1 MSFAS
6 KRSEGCDRLIH
17 GWGFYGIM
25 YFTKQCAKRGYIVKL
40 ELVATATFGL
50 EAVVRREIEALGY
63 KIIKTED
70 GRVTYMGDERAIVK
84 SNLWLRSADRVY
96 VRMGEFKATEFEDLF
111 QQVKVL
117 EWENIIPVDGVFPV
131 VGGSV
136 KSALHSVPAC
146 QKIIK
151 KAVSVRLSEFYCLEK
166 MPETG
171 AEYRIRFIAH
181 KDNFLLL
188 IDTSGEGL
196 HKRGYRVRDVAAPM
210 KETLAAALV
219 QLSFYRK
226 DRVLVDPCC
235 GSGTIPIEAAM
246 IARNIA
252 PGLSRSFA
260 SENWDIL
267 GGGRSALWKEERR
280 LAFEAI
286 DGEASLHITAMDID
300 ARAVKAAKENSEE
313 AGASDDID
321 VVKMDMTRWE
331 PGGGIPKG
339 AGKDDHVVVIS
350 NLPYGKRIGED
361 EGIKAIY
368 RHIKEIMGECP
379 NWSFFLITSDKML
392 EKELGRTADRRRKLY
407 NGTIETQF
415 YQFHGAKPERKDKS

>member
-1 MSFAS
+1 M
-6 KRSEGCDRLIH
+6 
-17 GWGFYGIM
+17 
-25 YFTKQCAKRGYIVKL
+25 KL

-70 GRVTYMGDERAIVK
+70 GRVTYMGDERAVVR
-84 SNLWLRSADRVY
+84 SNLWLRCADRVY
-96 VRMGEFKATEFEDLF
+96 IRMGEFRATDFEELF
-111 QQVKVL
+111 QQTKAL
-117 EWENIIPVDGVFPV
+117 EWESIIPLEGAFPV

-136 KSALHSVPAC
+136 KSVLHSVPAC

-151 KAVSVRLSEFYCLEK
+151 KAVSMRLSEFYCRET

-171 AEYRIRFIAH
+171 AEYKIRFIAH
-181 KDNFLLL
+181 KDEFLMLL
-188 IDTSGEGL
+188 DTSGAGL
-196 HKRGYRVRDVAAPM
+196 HKRGYRVRDVAAPI

-246 IARNIA
+246 IARDIA
-252 PGLSRSFA
+252 PGLGRSFA
-260 SENWDIL
+260 SEGWDII
-267 GGGRSALWKEERR
+267 GAALWKQERK
-280 LAFEAI
+280 LAFNVMNISAQGSA
-286 DGEASLHITAMDID
+286 DALRITGMDID
-300 ARAVKAAKENSEE
+300 RRAVQAAKANAEE
-313 AGASDDID
+313 AGVIDDID
-321 VVKMDMTRWE
+321 FVCMDMTAWE

-350 NLPYGKRIGED
+350 NLPYGKRIGDD

-368 RHIKEIMGECP
+368 AHIRDMMDSCP
-379 NWSFFLITSDKML
+379 NWSFFLITSDKTL
-392 EKELGRTADRRRKLY
+392 EKELGRKADRRRKLY

-415 YQFHGAKPERKDKS
+415 YQFHGARPVKREVNHE

>member
-1 MSFAS
+1 M
-6 KRSEGCDRLIH
+6 
-17 GWGFYGIM
+17 
-25 YFTKQCAKRGYIVKL
+25 KL

-70 GRVTYMGDERAIVK
+70 GRVTYMGDERAIVR
-84 SNLWLRSADRVY
+84 SNLWLRCADRVY
-96 VRMGEFKATEFEDLF
+96 VRMGEFKATDFEELF
-111 QQVKVL
+111 QQTKAL
-117 EWENIIPVDGVFPV
+117 EWESIIPLEGVFPV

-136 KSALHSVPAC
+136 KSVLHSVPAC

-151 KAVSVRLSEFYCLEK
+151 KAVSMRLSEFYCRET

-181 KDNFLLL
+181 KDEFLMLL
-188 IDTSGEGL
+188 DTSGAGL
-196 HKRGYRVRDVAAPM
+196 HKRGYRVSDVAAPM

-252 PGLSRSFA
+252 PGLGRSFA
-260 SENWDIL
+260 SEGWDIIPAEVW
-267 GGGRSALWKEERR
+267 REEKR
-280 LAFEAI
+280 LAFEAA
-286 DGEASLHITAMDID
+286 DFDTELHIAAIDID
-300 ARAVKAAKENSEE
+300 KRALKAAKDNAEE
-313 AGASDDID
+313 AGVIDDID
-321 VVKMDMTRWE
+321 FICMDMTQWM
-331 PGGGIPKG
+331 PGAGIPKG
-339 AGKDDHVVVIS
+339 VQASEHGVVIS
-350 NLPYGKRIGED
+350 NLPYGVRIGDEKSIKRIYNHFAD
-361 EGIKAIY
+361 
-368 RHIKEIMGECP
+368 IMTDCP
-379 NWSFFLITSDKML
+379 AWSFFLITSDKTL
-392 EKELGRTADRRRKLY
+392 EKELGRKADRRRKLY

-415 YQFHGAKPERKDKS
+415 YQFHGAKPVKREVNHE